1 MIKIDVLSDERA
13 WSKKIRKKK
22 FFFNNLCKLFPKKY
36 QYLNK
41 EVSLTLLL
49 SNNKGIKKL
58 NKDFRNKNKSTDILS
73 FPFNNKIK
81 ISKKT
86 YLGDIIISY
95 NFMNKPRTQNLKS
108 FQDKVIK
115 IFIHGF
121 LHLLNFDHI
130 KNKDY
135 KNMLREEN
143 RIYKSIISKKN

>member
-36 QYLNK
+36 QYSNK

-58 NKDFRNKNKSTDILS
+58 NKNFRNKNKSTDILS

-95 NFMNKPRTQNLKS
+95 NFMNKPSTQNLKS

-135 KNMLREEN
+135 KNMLREED

>member
-36 QYLNK
+36 QYSNK

-58 NKDFRNKNKSTDILS
+58 NKNFRNKNKSTDILS

-95 NFMNKPRTQNLKS
+95 NFMNKPRTQKLKN
-108 FQDKVIK
+108 FHDRVIK

-135 KNMLREEN
+135 KNMLREED

>member
-58 NKDFRNKNKSTDILS
+58 NKNFRNKNKSTDILS

-95 NFMNKPRTQNLKS
+95 NFMNQPRTQNLKS

-135 KNMLREEN
+135 KNMLREED